1 MYDILRFFH
10 IIFGIYVGGMYIFMT
25 WMLVPKLHKLGP
37 DIERKVWHLLSAASP
52 ANALSFIA
60 LFITGVWMTLLI
72 KGGDI
77 GSIFTTAWGIWI
89 VIGFVASLIAAILG
103 FGVLMP
109 KGLRMEKI
117 LKASDNGKLSKEAS
131 VQVDGIISRI
141 MSVVKDQLCFCDGG
155 NSYHD
160 DRQNYLG
167 KSRGM

>member
-1 MYDILRFFH
+1 MYDILRFLH

-25 WMLVPKLHKLGP
+25 WMLVPKLRKLGP
-37 DIERKVWHLLSAASP
+37 DIERSVFRSVMSVASP
-52 ANALSFIA
+52 AGAVSFIA

-89 VIGFVASLIAAILG
+89 FIGFVASVIAAILG

-117 LKASDNGKLSKEAS
+117 LKASDKGKLSKETS
-131 VQVDGIISRI
+131 VQVDGIISRLLSI
-141 MSVVKDQLCFCDGG
+141 EKINFFLVMVAILSMMIA
-155 NSYHD
+155 
-160 DRQNYLG
+160 RII
-167 KSRGM
+167 